1 MRFSEERSRGRNC
14 AADKEIPQRTERS
27 RIAESDPERPA
38 EAYRVLFYIMEILCQ
53 LISMRTL
60 PLPMGATGSIEKP
73 DTNVMQASC
82 YSRLAS
88 AFRSC
93 DNAFIP
99 KAWRHMEGSQL
110 LATLVANIE
119 TCWGEMKVTEWDE
132 LLTELQGE
140 GRISTADR
148 QFLLLKFLLRK
159 RLGEIERLTKG
170 IL

>member
-1 MRFSEERSRGRNC
+1 
-14 AADKEIPQRTERS
+14 
-27 RIAESDPERPA
+27 
-38 EAYRVLFYIMEILCQ
+38 
-53 LISMRTL
+53 
-60 PLPMGATGSIEKP
+60 
-73 DTNVMQASC
+73 
-82 YSRLAS
+82 
-88 AFRSC
+88 
-93 DNAFIP
+93 
-99 KAWRHMEGSQL
+99 MEGSQL